1 MQLSPDGRLSIPQ
14 EQLERLGWTPE
25 TALEIVPLASGMLV
39 RPATKDGKGATGE
52 AKGSPPSPAPIPA
65 STLEWA
71 SFPGSSG
78 LAEFLGGTDA
88 YMRLIRPG
96 YGAPDSYDDDD
107 DGRPA
112 PA

>member
-1 MQLSPDGRLSIPQ
+1 MQLSPDGRPEEPAGE
-14 EQLERLGWTPE
+14 EQ
-25 TALEIVPLASGMLV
+25 
-39 RPATKDGKGATGE
+39 DG
-52 AKGSPPSPAPIPA
+52 PPPAPIPA

-96 YGAPDSYDDDD
+96 YGNPGYDDDD
-107 DGRPA
+107 DGPPA